1 MRDDDT
7 KAKFIELRAKNW
19 SYNRIAD
26 ELKVSKQTLIAWSKD
41 LSHVISNLRAMEIEE
56 LQERCFAAR
65 QKRIELFGEAL
76 KRIQS
81 ELERRD
87 LEEVSTEKLFILLLR
102 YADALRTES
111 PETAFSLVE
120 DSTAEA
126 LLGDFKRTSTWRA

>member
-1 MRDDDT
+1 
-7 KAKFIELRAKNW
+7 
-19 SYNRIAD
+19 
-26 ELKVSKQTLIAWSKD
+26 
-41 LSHVISNLRAMEIEE
+41 MEIEE
-56 LQERCFAAR
+56 LQEKYFAAR

-102 YADALRTES
+102 YADALRGES
-111 PETAFSLVE
+111 SETAFSLVE

-126 LLGDFKRTSTWRA
+126 LLGDFKRTTTWRA